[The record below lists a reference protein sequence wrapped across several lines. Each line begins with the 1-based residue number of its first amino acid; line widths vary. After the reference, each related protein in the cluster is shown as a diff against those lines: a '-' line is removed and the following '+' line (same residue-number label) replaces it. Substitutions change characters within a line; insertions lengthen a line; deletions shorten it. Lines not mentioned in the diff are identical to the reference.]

1 MTRLGYESGLV
12 TGLYL
17 GALLVIATE
26 LAGYFASFFLP

>member
-1 MTRLGYESGLV
+1 MNRLGFESGLT

-26 LAGYFASFFLP
+26 LVCFFAGKLL